1 MLQGRKIGFML
12 VSLLAAVLL
21 WLYVVT
27 VVAPEATTRVSGIP
41 INIDGTIVLEERD
54 LIITSQDV
62 STLALEV
69 STSRV
74 NLSKLNAD
82 TIRVNAD
89 ASKIREPGEYALT
102 CTVTFPDTIR
112 SSDVDIL
119 RKSVETVNITVARLQ
134 KKTFPVMLSW
144 SGSVLEG
151 YLFDAENTE
160 IEPDEVTVIGPEE
173 EIAKIARAVVKYDVS
188 DLEETSIVT
197 VPIEFLNSDNET
209 VEFSEMT
216 SVSANRVSLSLPVL
230 RTREITLAL
239 ELVEGGGVLEKNASV
254 EIEPKTIQVKGPADL
269 VDAMDDTLVVGTV
282 DLSEVSSLEVI
293 PYNLELP
300 AGVANISGET
310 QAIATIRLSGVSMDV
325 ISVSDIRLIN
335 VPEGYEAEAT
345 TRTVQVSVRGSTEE
359 IRVIRESRDNG
370 IYVLVDLAEHTQ
382 TGAFTLSGQ
391 VVNSTHP
398 GVGVSDSAEIGVVI
412 TQKPEGSEEP
422 TEPSEP

>member
-173 EIAKIARAVVKYDVS
+173 EIAKIARAVVRYDVS

-239 ELVEGGGVLEKNASV
+239 DLVEGGGM
-254 EIEPKTIQVKGPADL
+254 GPL
-269 VDAMDDTLVVGTV
+269 M
-282 DLSEVSSLEVI
+282 
-293 PYNLELP
+293 
-300 AGVANISGET
+300 
-310 QAIATIRLSGVSMDV
+310 
-325 ISVSDIRLIN
+325 
-335 VPEGYEAEAT
+335 
-345 TRTVQVSVRGSTEE
+345 
-359 IRVIRESRDNG
+359 
-370 IYVLVDLAEHTQ
+370 
-382 TGAFTLSGQ
+382 
-391 VVNSTHP
+391 
-398 GVGVSDSAEIGVVI
+398 
-412 TQKPEGSEEP
+412 
-422 TEPSEP
+422 